1 MCYHSGLL
9 DDHGGDHAEHPVV
22 SFHMA
27 ENVAVPYSDTGFVGT
42 DQYRIAL
49 AGRHVDGVGQV
60 RMVEGE
66 ADPSGR

>member
-1 MCYHSGLL
+1 
-9 DDHGGDHAEHPVV
+9 
-22 SFHMA
+22 MA

-66 ADPSGR
+66 ADPAGR